1 RLHDYLGYKTPKQI
15 IDFLGDNHKV
25 LSRYQ
30 LTKEGTSDDPKKKYE
45 LKENFDDQFPVFL
58 PVGKEGEEK
67 LLANILVR
75 ASVPPDGPRIPT
87 FREEVGNDFDNF
99 AGSMLW
105 YIYAQEPLPD
115 FDPDFGVTGR
125 TYDPGKH
132 RRSK

>member
-1 RLHDYLGYKTPKQI
+1 QLKIAQHDQGDALACLFEMSCINPGERDADYLRPGGAIDFQRFQSFCNANPKLVRRLHDYLGYKTPKQI

-67 LLANILVR
+67 
-75 ASVPPDGPRIPT
+75 
-87 FREEVGNDFDNF
+87 
-99 AGSMLW
+99 
-105 YIYAQEPLPD
+105 
-115 FDPDFGVTGR
+115 
-125 TYDPGKH
+125 
-132 RRSK
+132 